1 MDLRLRDRHVA
12 VVGASGVLG
21 QAIARGLAAAGAQ
34 LTLLARDI
42 AALDALTD
50 ALREL
55 GSPEVASLP
64 CDLCDEHAA
73 ATVLQAADIAFGP
86 IDVLVCAAGAAQG
99 GLFWEI
105 DDAAWR
111 RNLEVKL
118 FGTLNALR
126 AVAPR
131 MVERRAGRIV
141 LVVGNSAR
149 DPDPRMLP
157 GAAANAALLAVVGG
171 LAKEFAPHG
180 VAINAV
186 NPGPVRSARW
196 DRLMQAEAAREGIS
210 AAAAEARTLAR
221 MGMQRLVA
229 PEEVAA
235 AVLRLAATG
244 ADAVNGAAVP
254 VEGRP

>member
-1 MDLRLRDRHVA
+1 MDLELRDRHVA

-21 QAIARGLAAAGAQ
+21 QAIARGFAAAGAR
-34 LTLLARDI
+34 LTLLARDT
-42 AALDALTD
+42 AALDPLAE
-50 ALREL
+50 ALRGL
-55 GSPEVASLP
+55 GSPQVAALP
-64 CDLCDEHAA
+64 CDLRDESTTAA
-73 ATVLQAADIAFGP
+73 VLGAADIAFGP
-86 IDVLVCAAGAAQG
+86 FDVLVCAAGAAQG
-99 GLFWEI
+99 GLFQEI

-157 GAAANAALLAVVGG
+157 GAAANAALLAVVAG

-180 VAINAV
+180 VAIHAV

-196 DRLMQAEAAREGIS
+196 DRLME
-210 AAAAEARTLAR
+210 AAAARDGIGAAEAEARALAR
-221 MGMQRLVA
+221 MGMQRLVT

-235 AVLRLAATG
+235 AVLRLATPG
-244 ADAVNGAAVP
+244 SDAANGASVF

>member
-1 MDLRLRDRHVA
+1 MDLQLGGRHV
-12 VVGASGVLG
+12 VVAGASGVLG
-21 QAIARGLAAAGAQ
+21 QAIARGLAAARAQ

-50 ALREL
+50 ALRKL
-55 GSPEVASLP
+55 GSPQVASLP
-64 CDLCDEHAA
+64 CDLCDEHAT

-157 GAAANAALLAVVGG
+157 GAAANAALLAVVSG

-210 AAAAEARTLAR
+210 AAAAEARALAR

-229 PEEVAA
+229 PDEVAA